1 MEEVKPRVAL
11 VAACFVCAALAV
23 GVVVRAGTAASAAR
37 AAGQSLGG
45 DIVAH
50 RDLDYLTT
58 RDYADDHDK
67 LDIFMPTGASNASV
81 IFFLHG
87 GALMQDDK
95 SDGEALAASLVPKGI
110 GVVTANYRLSPG
122 VMHPA
127 HMEDA
132 AAAFAWTVE
141 HIGSY
146 GGDPGRLYL
155 AGHSAGAYL
164 VALMSLDPSYLRD
177 HGLDFSAI
185 RGTVPISPF
194 LYVEEVAPD
203 RPKTVW
209 GTDVDVWRRAS
220 VKPYIGSGKPPMLL
234 IAADGDA
241 PWRRE
246 QIERLSR
253 ELRAAGNTDVEAVE
267 IADRGHM
274 NLLWRMEDGDDPGVK
289 FIENFVRTH

>member
-1 MEEVKPRVAL
+1 MEKTKPRVPL

-23 GVVVRAGTAASAAR
+23 GVVVRDETGALAAR

-67 LDIFMPTGASNASV
+67 LDIFMPTGASNTPV

-87 GALMQDDK
+87 GLLMQDDK
-95 SDGEALAASLVPKGI
+95 GDGEYLAPLVRQGI
-110 GVVTANYRLSPG
+110 GVVTANYRLSPA

-132 AAAFAWTVE
+132 TAAFAWTVE
-141 HIGSY
+141 HIASY
-146 GGDPGRLYL
+146 GGDPGRLYV
-155 AGHSAGAYL
+155 AGHSAGGYL

-194 LYVEEVAPD
+194 LYVEETAPD
-203 RPKTVW
+203 RPKSVW
-209 GTDVDVWRRAS
+209 GTDVEVWKQAS
-220 VKPYIGSGKPPMLL
+220 VTPYIGPGKPPMLL

-241 PWRRE
+241 PWRRA
-246 QIERLSR
+246 QIERLGR
-253 ELRAAGNTDVEAVE
+253 ELRAAGNPDVEVVTV
-267 IADRGHM
+267 ADRRHM
-274 NLLWRMEDGDDPGVK
+274 NLLYRMENDEDPGVK